1 MVLMAGATAAVG
13 FLPGYAIIGVLAPIT
28 LLGLRATQGL
38 AAGGELGVAGVLI
51 FERAP
56 SRQRGRF
63 SSWHTATLALGLGV
77 GMVVAAV
84 LLAAQRSDP
93 LEIGWWRLAFVL
105 ALPLGLVA
113 RLVRRRVNET
123 SQFLA
128 VQESGQM
135 ITRPIRTLWANDRA
149 AVLRG
154 FALIAAGSLAFNTFF
169 IFMPNHLAAARHL
182 DLALRLLHR
191 RERRWALWRL
201 QPWRLAGS
209 PMLSDDVQSPGW
221 SSLLLAVLAIPMS
234 MVASRSQL
242 RTAAGSAC
250 CWWRAGW
257 RTAGPDGWRALS
269 RRRSDRQEC
278 R

>member
-1 MVLMAGATAAVG
+1 MQWYDFALYGAFATIIGPVFFPAEDPSTVLLAAFAVYATALIVR
-13 FLPGYAIIGVLAPIT
+13 PGWRAAFRPDGRSSRATGCFRSDHGADGRSHGSRWISAGLRDHWCARPIT

-128 VQESGQM
+128 VQGVWSNDHSTDPDTVGQ
-135 ITRPIRTLWANDRA
+135 RPCCRA
-149 AVLRG
+149 
-154 FALIAAGSLAFNTFF
+154 
-169 IFMPNHLAAARHL
+169 
-182 DLALRLLHR
+182 
-191 RERRWALWRL
+191 
-201 QPWRLAGS
+201 
-209 PMLSDDVQSPGW
+209 
-221 SSLLLAVLAIPMS
+221 
-234 MVASRSQL
+234 
-242 RTAAGSAC
+242 
-250 CWWRAGW
+250 
-257 RTAGPDGWRALS
+257 
-269 RRRSDRQEC
+269 
-278 R
+278 